1 MKDKILNII
10 AEQFN
15 LDVDELDENMSFQDD
30 LNADSIEIVE
40 LIMTIEEEF
49 DTEVPEEDLE
59 KLQTI
64 GDVVDYLEE
73 LE

>member
-1 MKDKILNII
+1 MKEKILNII

>member
-1 MKDKILNII
+1 MKEKILNII

-49 DTEVPEEDLE
+49 DTEVPEEDLD